1 MYLINYWIWYFL
13 SINSAISILINQKL
27 IFLYYFSTEFDVN
40 PKVGSGGL
48 LTYSN
53 ILHQKKESL
62 SCIWLIFYIYND
74 YFEIVFL
81 ERLK

>member
-13 SINSAISILINQKL
+13 SINSAISILIIQKL

-40 PKVGSGGL
+40 TKLEKGGL
-48 LTYSN
+48 LTYSK
-53 ILHQKKESL
+53 ILQQKKESL
-62 SCIWLIFYIYND
+62 SCIWLIYIYND